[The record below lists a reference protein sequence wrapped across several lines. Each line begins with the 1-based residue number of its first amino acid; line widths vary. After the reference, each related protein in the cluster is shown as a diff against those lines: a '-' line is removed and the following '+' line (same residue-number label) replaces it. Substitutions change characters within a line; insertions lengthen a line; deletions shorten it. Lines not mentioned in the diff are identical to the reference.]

1 MSIKKPESKS
11 KSSSNKISHDELQC
25 FRDAVAD
32 VRPLTT
38 EKRVMP
44 IKKPA
49 NIRIRQ
55 TIEAN
60 KNVSAEPMSDPADL
74 RDVEITDSLF
84 YARSGIQLKVQKK
97 LRRGEFAIEDE
108 LDLHGYTVT
117 EAKQAVNAFFA
128 ECKKNNKRCVRI
140 IHGKGY
146 RSEQKIPIL
155 KTYVAYWL
163 PQHPD
168 VMAFSSARPADGGT
182 GALYV
187 LLKVVR

>member
-11 KSSSNKISHDELQC
+11 RSSKSKISDDELQF
-25 FRDAVAD
+25 FREAVAD
-32 VRPLTT
+32 VRPLTS

-44 IKKPA
+44 ITKPA

-55 TIEAN
+55 TNEVN
-60 KNVSAEPMSDPADL
+60 NNMTVEPMADPVDL
-74 RDVEITDSLF
+74 RDIEITDNLF

-108 LDLHGYTVT
+108 LDLHGYTVA
-117 EAKQAVNAFFA
+117 EAKQAINEFLAQ
-128 ECKKNNKRCVRI
+128 CKQNNIRCIRI

-168 VMAFSSARPADGGT
+168 VMAFSSARPIDGGT